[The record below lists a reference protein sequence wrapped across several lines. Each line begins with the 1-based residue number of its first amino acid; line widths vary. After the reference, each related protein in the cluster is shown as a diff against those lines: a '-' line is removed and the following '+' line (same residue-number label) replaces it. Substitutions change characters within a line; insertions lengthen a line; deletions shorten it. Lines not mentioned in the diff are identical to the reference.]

1 MRVEMAKGT
10 PLGEK
15 IKGIV
20 AQGGLVP
27 FEITV
32 ELLINGLIANPSKV
46 SEFKN
51 YKTSINQ
58 TYLID
63 GFPRA
68 IDQAVYF
75 EQNVME
81 AYQILYYNVPEEI
94 MLQRCM
100 KRAETSGR

>member
-1 MRVEMAKGT
+1 MFLVSAKLFDISFFLKGGPASGKGTQCEKIIEEFGFTHISTGDLMRVEMAKGT

-51 YKTSINQ
+51 YKTSIN
-58 TYLID
+58 
-63 GFPRA
+63 
-68 IDQAVYF
+68 
-75 EQNVME
+75 
-81 AYQILYYNVPEEI
+81 
-94 MLQRCM
+94 
-100 KRAETSGR
+100 